1 MYNKLIVILCFVFS
15 FEVKS
20 QEYPDP
26 KRFYNEIKSE
36 LEESPFKK
44 SDKPLI
50 IFSGS
55 SSIRFWIDLDKD
67 FIEYD
72 ILNRGFGGSIFSD
85 LNYFINELIIKH
97 NPDLI
102 VLYEGDNDIA
112 FNIPTKYIYDDFK
125 KSYELIRKK
134 NENVPIIYIAPK
146 PSPAR
151 WDKKNKYDELNNL
164 IKEFC
169 KMKQKTYYFDTWS
182 IMIDNEGNIPK
193 KYFWTDMLHMNK
205 SGYQIWKKNLKPLIN
220 KILNNE
226 SFNN

>member
-50 IFSGS
+50 VFSGS

-85 LNYFINELIIKH
+85 LNYFINELFIKH

-226 SFNN
+226 PFNN

>member
-50 IFSGS
+50 VFSGS

-205 SGYQIWKKNLKPLIN
+205 SGYQVWKKNLKPLIN

-226 SFNN
+226 PFNN

>member
-1 MYNKLIVILCFVFS
+1 MYNKLVVILCFVFS

-50 IFSGS
+50 VFSGS

-112 FNIPTKYIYDDFK
+112 FNIPIKYIYDDFK

-169 KMKQKTYYFDTWS
+169 KMKERTYYFDTWS

-226 SFNN
+226 PFNN

>member
-1 MYNKLIVILCFVFS
+1 MYNKLVVILCFVFS

-44 SDKPLI
+44 TDKPLI
-50 IFSGS
+50 VFSGS

-169 KMKQKTYYFDTWS
+169 KMKQRTYYFDTWS

-226 SFNN
+226 PFNN

>member
-50 IFSGS
+50 VFSGS

-85 LNYFINELIIKH
+85 LNYFMNELIIKH

-112 FNIPTKYIYDDFK
+112 FNIPIKYIYDDFK

-205 SGYQIWKKNLKPLIN
+205 SGYQVWKKNLKPLIN

-226 SFNN
+226 PFNN

>member
-50 IFSGS
+50 VFSGS

-169 KMKQKTYYFDTWS
+169 KMKQKTYFFDTWS

-226 SFNN
+226 PFNN

>member
-1 MYNKLIVILCFVFS
+1 MYNKLIVIIFFIFI

-50 IFSGS
+50 VFSGS

-226 SFNN
+226 PFNN

>member
-1 MYNKLIVILCFVFS
+1 MYNKLVVILCFVFS

-50 IFSGS
+50 VFSGS

-226 SFNN
+226 PFNN

>member
-50 IFSGS
+50 VFSGS

-205 SGYQIWKKNLKPLIN
+205 SGYQVWKKNLKPLIN
-220 KILNNE
+220 KILNDE
-226 SFNN
+226 PFNN

>member
-1 MYNKLIVILCFVFS
+1 MYNKLTIILFFVFS

-50 IFSGS
+50 VFSGS

-134 NENVPIIYIAPK
+134 NENVPIIYITPK

-169 KMKQKTYYFDTWS
+169 KMKQRTYYFDTWS

-226 SFNN
+226 PFNN

>member
-1 MYNKLIVILCFVFS
+1 MYNKLIVILCFIFS

-50 IFSGS
+50 VFSGS

-169 KMKQKTYYFDTWS
+169 KMKQKTYFFDTWS

-226 SFNN
+226 PFNN

>member
-50 IFSGS
+50 VFSGS

-205 SGYQIWKKNLKPLIN
+205 SGYQVWKKNLKLLIN

-226 SFNN
+226 PFNN

>member
-50 IFSGS
+50 VFSGS

-85 LNYFINELIIKH
+85 LNYFMNELIIKH

-205 SGYQIWKKNLKPLIN
+205 SGYQVWKKNLKPLIN

-226 SFNN
+226 PFNN

>member
-1 MYNKLIVILCFVFS
+1 MYDQLIVILCFVFS

-50 IFSGS
+50 VFSGS

-112 FNIPTKYIYDDFK
+112 FNIPIKYIYDDFK

-226 SFNN
+226 PFNN

>member
-1 MYNKLIVILCFVFS
+1 MYDKLIVILCFVFS

-50 IFSGS
+50 VFSGS

-112 FNIPTKYIYDDFK
+112 FNIPIKYIYDDFK

-226 SFNN
+226 PFNN

>member
-1 MYNKLIVILCFVFS
+1 MYNKLLVILCFVFS

-50 IFSGS
+50 VFSGS

>member
-1 MYNKLIVILCFVFS
+1 MYNKLVVILCFVFS
-15 FEVKS
+15 FEIKS

-50 IFSGS
+50 VFSGS

-112 FNIPTKYIYDDFK
+112 FNIPIKYIYDDFK

-226 SFNN
+226 PFNN

>member
-1 MYNKLIVILCFVFS
+1 MYNKLVVILCFVFS

-50 IFSGS
+50 VFSGS

-169 KMKQKTYYFDTWS
+169 KMKQKTYFFDTWS

-226 SFNN
+226 PFNN

>member
-1 MYNKLIVILCFVFS
+1 MYNKLVIILFFVFS
-15 FEVKS
+15 FEIKS

-50 IFSGS
+50 VFSGS

-112 FNIPTKYIYDDFK
+112 FDIPIKYIYDDFK

-151 WDKKNKYDELNNL
+151 WDKKNKYDEFNNL

-169 KMKQKTYYFDTWS
+169 KMKERTYYFDTWS

-226 SFNN
+226 PFNN

>member
-1 MYNKLIVILCFVFS
+1 MYNKLLVILCFIFS

-50 IFSGS
+50 VFSGS

-226 SFNN
+226 PFNN

>member
-1 MYNKLIVILCFVFS
+1 MYDKLIVILCFVFS

-50 IFSGS
+50 VFSGS

-169 KMKQKTYYFDTWS
+169 KMKQRTYYFDTWS

-226 SFNN
+226 PFNN

>member
-1 MYNKLIVILCFVFS
+1 MYNKLIVILYFVFS

-50 IFSGS
+50 VFSGS
-55 SSIRFWIDLDKD
+55 SSIRFWIDLDED

-112 FNIPTKYIYDDFK
+112 FNIPTEYIYDDFK

-205 SGYQIWKKNLKPLIN
+205 SGYQVWKKNLKPLIN

-226 SFNN
+226 PFNN

>member
-50 IFSGS
+50 VFSGS

-125 KSYELIRKK
+125 KSYNLIRKK

-169 KMKQKTYYFDTWS
+169 KIKQKTYYFDTWS

-193 KYFWTDMLHMNK
+193 KYFWRDMLHMNK

>member
-1 MYNKLIVILCFVFS
+1 MYKKLVVILCFVFS

-50 IFSGS
+50 VFSGS

-151 WDKKNKYDELNNL
+151 WDKKKKYDELNNL

-169 KMKQKTYYFDTWS
+169 KVKQKTYYFDTWS

-205 SGYQIWKKNLKPLIN
+205 SGYLIWKKNLKPLIN

-226 SFNN
+226 PFNN

>member
-1 MYNKLIVILCFVFS
+1 MYNKLIVIIFFIFI

-50 IFSGS
+50 VFSGS

-151 WDKKNKYDELNNL
+151 WNKKNKYDELNNL

-205 SGYQIWKKNLKPLIN
+205 SGYQVWKKNLKPLIN

-226 SFNN
+226 PFNN

>member
-1 MYNKLIVILCFVFS
+1 MYNKLVVILCFVFS

-50 IFSGS
+50 VFSGS

-112 FNIPTKYIYDDFK
+112 FDIPIKYIYDDFK

-226 SFNN
+226 PFNN

>member
-50 IFSGS
+50 VFSGS

-112 FNIPTKYIYDDFK
+112 FNIPNEYIYDDFK

-205 SGYQIWKKNLKPLIN
+205 SGYQVWKKNLKPLIN

-226 SFNN
+226 PFNN

>member
-50 IFSGS
+50 VFSGS

-151 WDKKNKYDELNNL
+151 WDKKDEFYKLNNL

-169 KMKQKTYYFDTWS
+169 KIKQKTYYFDTWS

-205 SGYQIWKKNLKPLIN
+205 SGYQVWKKNLKPLIN

-226 SFNN
+226 PFNN

>member
-50 IFSGS
+50 VFSGS

-97 NPDLI
+97 NPDLV

-205 SGYQIWKKNLKPLIN
+205 SGYQVWKKNLKPLIN

-226 SFNN
+226 PFNN

>member
-50 IFSGS
+50 VFSGS

-151 WDKKNKYDELNNL
+151 WDKKNKYYELNNL

-169 KMKQKTYYFDTWS
+169 KMKQKTYFFDTWS

-193 KYFWTDMLHMNK
+193 KYFWRDMLHMNK
-205 SGYQIWKKNLKPLIN
+205 SGYQVWKKNLKPLIN

-226 SFNN
+226 PFNN

>member
-1 MYNKLIVILCFVFS
+1 MYDKLIVILCFVFS

-50 IFSGS
+50 VFSGS

-226 SFNN
+226 PFNN

>member
-50 IFSGS
+50 VFSGS

-112 FNIPTKYIYDDFK
+112 FNIPTEYIYDDFK

-226 SFNN
+226 PFNN

>member
-67 FIEYD
+67 FMEYD

-205 SGYQIWKKNLKPLIN
+205 SGYQVWKKNLKPLIN

-226 SFNN
+226 PFNN

>member
-50 IFSGS
+50 VFSGS

-102 VLYEGDNDIA
+102 VLYEGDNDVA
-112 FNIPTKYIYDDFK
+112 FNIPIEYIYDDFK

-205 SGYQIWKKNLKPLIN
+205 SGYQVWKKNLKPLIN

-226 SFNN
+226 PFNN

>member
-1 MYNKLIVILCFVFS
+1 MYNKLVVILCFVFS

-44 SDKPLI
+44 TDKPLI
-50 IFSGS
+50 VFSGS

-226 SFNN
+226 PFNN

>member
-50 IFSGS
+50 VFSGS

-134 NENVPIIYIAPK
+134 NENVPIIYIAPN

-205 SGYQIWKKNLKPLIN
+205 SGYQVWKKNLKPLIN

-226 SFNN
+226 PFNN

>member
-50 IFSGS
+50 VFSGS

-125 KSYELIRKK
+125 KSYELIREK

-169 KMKQKTYYFDTWS
+169 KMKQRTYYFDTWS

-226 SFNN
+226 PFNN

>member
-50 IFSGS
+50 VFSGS

-151 WDKKNKYDELNNL
+151 WDKKKKYDELNNL

-169 KMKQKTYYFDTWS
+169 KMNQRTYYFDTWS

-226 SFNN
+226 PFNN

>member
-1 MYNKLIVILCFVFS
+1 MYNKLVVILCFVFS

-44 SDKPLI
+44 TDKPLI
-50 IFSGS
+50 VFSGS

-169 KMKQKTYYFDTWS
+169 KMKQRTYYFDTWS

-220 KILNNE
+220 KILNE
-226 SFNN
+226 PFNN

>member
-1 MYNKLIVILCFVFS
+1 MYNKLVVILCFVFS

-50 IFSGS
+50 VFSGS

-67 FIEYD
+67 FTEYD

-151 WDKKNKYDELNNL
+151 WDKKKKYDELNNL

-169 KMKQKTYYFDTWS
+169 KMKQRTYYFDTWS

-226 SFNN
+226 PFNN